1 MEDGA
6 TAPEP
11 MGKVVPLR
19 VAAQLRRQ
27 GMTVETVEGTGHT
40 VFRDDHAGFMDTVV
54 GWLRGVAKAQP
65 QVASVA
71 A

>member
-1 MEDGA
+1 VLAEKSLLI
-6 TAPEP
+6 TE
-11 MGKVVPLR
+11 R

-40 VFRDDHAGFMDTVV
+40 VFRDDHARFMDTVV
-54 GWLRGVAKAQP
+54 DWLRGVAKAQP
-65 QVASVA
+65 QAALAVA